1 MAYLSANQSSILTD
15 LPVTAD
21 YIEHAYSSAAE
32 AALFHAREAI
42 QRSAQKPVNA
52 LDHYS
57 GPIADAE
64 WYALSRLLT
73 SRTATGDISLANPQT
88 RYRVQHALIHALLT
102 HFDTIFADPACRT
115 FLVTFAWDAGMTY
128 RDSPSLDLTSMQ
140 RNVRRTLK
148 GLGLHGIG
156 AFEFDILRRKL
167 PGETSRRLSAH
178 AHIIC
183 WTYDPKFKPITA
195 ARALRTSGRFPN
207 MLGVPAVDIVSR
219 ARSEVRRGLR
229 HRYDADRDQTPGSIA
244 HLGYYVTKAKF
255 AALNRMEAKGSRTR
269 ARLLPDEGHFGRID
283 ALRTADI
290 YSRRTPNN
298 AVFSFGEGA
307 DIRCDYDRNLARTS
321 PRRTLRNS
329 ALDQEEISR
338 AFAKIWRGRNL
349 GTTEIL

>member
-1 MAYLSANQSSILTD
+1 MAHLSANQSSILTD

-32 AALFHAREAI
+32 AALHHAREAI
-42 QRSAQKPVNA
+42 QRSAQKPVDA
-52 LDHYS
+52 LNRYS
-57 GPIADAE
+57 GPITDAE
-64 WYALSRLLT
+64 WHMLSRLLT

-102 HFDTIFADPACRT
+102 HFDPIFGDPTCKT
-115 FLVTFAWDAGMTY
+115 FLVTFAWDAGMTF
-128 RDSPSLDLTSMQ
+128 RDGPSLNLTSMQ
-140 RNVRRTLK
+140 RNIRRTLK
-148 GLGLHGIG
+148 GLSLHGIG

-167 PGETSRRLSAH
+167 PGEESRRLSAH

-183 WTYDPKFKPITA
+183 WTYAPKFRPMAT
-195 ARALRTSGRFPN
+195 ARAQRTSGRFPN
-207 MLGVPAVDIVSR
+207 MLGVHAVDMVSR

-229 HRYDADRDQTPGSIA
+229 HRYDAGRDQTPGSIA

-255 AALNRMEAKGSRTR
+255 ASLNRIEAKGARTR
-269 ARLLPDEGHFGRID
+269 ARLLPDEGHFSRID

-307 DIRCDYDRNLARTS
+307 DIRSHYDRFFAHTDPGRAHRHSELNA
-321 PRRTLRNS
+321 
-329 ALDQEEISR
+329 DVIER
-338 AFAKIWRGRNL
+338 AFAKVWRSKNFGP
-349 GTTEIL
+349 TEIY